1 MSKRKSYDVS
11 FKLKAVECAEKKSK
25 LAAAREMGVD
35 GKQIRQWCKQKAE
48 LAGLKKKGTSS
59 RKRQRG
65 AGRSQRQLFS
75 NDWGPDCLVHVVS
88 SNDALFLDRTRR
100 AQTMTGGHVAPTMIH
115 ILYWEQC

>member
-65 AGRSQRQLFS
+65 AGRKAL
-75 NDWGPDCLVHVVS
+75 DADLE
-88 SNDALFLDRTRR
+88 DALFDWIVDLRSRNLRVSRKMIQRQAKSLYSSPDFR
-100 AQTMTGGHVAPTMIH
+100 ASTG
-115 ILYWEQC
+115 